1 MNKAEASYAGAVSQ
15 ARSKL
20 IQCLGQREAGAAAAS
35 PTLAALRKE
44 TGNKTLIPYEILAPT
59 QAAFESINKTLAKT
73 RIRIE
78 AVDGAQCNQV
88 ASRIDGCWFDVS
100 NKTDDFKGEPVTI
113 RTGGGEATLTYT
125 KSGRRFSGTAKGGR
139 IDITYAIKSAAEL
152 ADPHWWAGN
161 QPPPGPV
168 VRQAYTRYK
177 IARKQIS
184 FSASAPDKLTGK
196 HHGAYVRWGKTDK
209 KMSSFETRE
218 YPARFLRGDKPKLR
232 SIAFIDAGGKRRGSQ
247 SLSDSFRISAKG
259 VSGCKAIVDTVR
271 IKAYL
276 DDDKDKFVWAQLRET
291 GKDTLQFEGTISR
304 LPALTSGRAQGSIR
318 QVVVFDP
325 VGLRGAAI
333 KIVP

>member
-1 MNKAEASYAGAVSQ
+1 VNKAEASYAGAVSQ

-232 SIAFIDAGGKRRGSQ
+232 SIAFIDAGENVVAVRACRTVSVFRRRVYRGAKPSWIQ
-247 SLSDSFRISAKG
+247 FASKPIWMTTRINSSGPSCARPARTRCNSRARSAVFPRLPPGARKEASG
-259 VSGCKAIVDTVR
+259 RWWCSIPSGCVARRSK
-271 IKAYL
+271 
-276 DDDKDKFVWAQLRET
+276 
-291 GKDTLQFEGTISR
+291 
-304 LPALTSGRAQGSIR
+304 
-318 QVVVFDP
+318 
-325 VGLRGAAI
+325 
-333 KIVP
+333 